1 MRYEG
6 NKSILCKKGSNCG
19 CPTIHP
25 TDEGYDITDDYGGK
39 VRLTKEEFFMLSK
52 AVKGYK
58 KKEEV

>member
-6 NKSILCKKGSNCG
+6 NKTILCGCKKGSN

-39 VRLTKEEFFMLSK
+39 VKLTKEEFFMLSK